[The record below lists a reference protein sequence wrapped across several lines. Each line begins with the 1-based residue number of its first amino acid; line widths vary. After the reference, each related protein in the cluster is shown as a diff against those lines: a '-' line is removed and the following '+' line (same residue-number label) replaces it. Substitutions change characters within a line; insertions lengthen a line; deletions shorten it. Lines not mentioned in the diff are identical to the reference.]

1 MKVEKI
7 IVDGKEYVPSPE
19 IKEWSCI
26 GCDFYRGQCVMNKI
40 CKHCGLE
47 RVIMTEANK
56 MKPTLDNFL
65 SIRSYEDACVALG
78 IEPIYTLASCFQSE
92 IIVATI
98 QLETIAEAIRGKD
111 GPIQINSNGGDC
123 YFFPSF
129 EHYKEREM
137 ECLTDRCKNTG
148 LWINAISD
156 SMELLALANVTEY
169 VSSGYRQLNPRLA
182 QLSYEKAEYF
192 GGRNFIQLWAT
203 YFGLTFDKDNF
214 YIK

>member
-7 IVDGKEYVPSPE
+7 IVDGVEYVPSPE

-40 CKHCGLE
+40 CKCFGSE

-65 SIRSYEDACVALG
+65 SIRSYADACVALG
-78 IEPIYTLASCFQSE
+78 LEPIHDSITLLDAE
-92 IIVATI
+92 TI
-98 QLETIAEAIRGKD
+98 AFMKLRTIAEAIRGKD
-111 GPIQINSNGGDC
+111 GPVQINSNGGDY
-123 YFFPSF
+123 YFFPYF
-129 EHYKEREM
+129 EHYKEREIKY
-137 ECLTDRCKNTG
+137 LTDGCKNTG
-148 LWINAISD
+148 LWINAINN
-156 SMELLALANVTEY
+156 SMEVLALANVTEY

-214 YIK
+214 YIKQ